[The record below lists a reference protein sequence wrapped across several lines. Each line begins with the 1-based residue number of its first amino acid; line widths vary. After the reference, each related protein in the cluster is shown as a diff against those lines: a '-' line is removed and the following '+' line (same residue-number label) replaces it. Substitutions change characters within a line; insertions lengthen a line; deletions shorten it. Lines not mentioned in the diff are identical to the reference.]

1 MSAVFSDVIAWVS
14 ERFGKLLGRKAGSGP
29 KSMTAADRLR
39 QEWGQNAEA
48 MGAATPPT
56 TLIDPAAL
64 PLGSRFRPRPAAYSM
79 TMGQME
85 DISRG
90 LKQIP
95 PLPQGVIQVMRE
107 LGSKEASA
115 ASVAAAIGREPVMA
129 ASILRIANSA
139 AMGLS
144 REVSNVSEAVA
155 YLGFSTTKSLFL
167 RLKMDVMVPSG
178 KGRNG
183 YDADKLWVHAMAVAQ
198 ASEDIARRAGGTDPQ
213 LALTAGLLHDIGKL
227 AINNQY
233 DATVANLW
241 AATADKGRS
250 ILDRE
255 RELFGADH
263 AFIGAALATEWKL
276 PQDLIDIIRLHHLPV
291 GDPMEISHNARRTL
305 LSVYLAN
312 QLVKYR
318 HVYCSDMEIDDVSSD
333 VTKELGLPDFFELA
347 IDVRLRNL
355 IDRAIAMNGGEAAQV
370 AAVAA

>member
-1 MSAVFSDVIAWVS
+1 MSDVFSDVLAWVS
-14 ERFGKLLGRKAGSGP
+14 ERVGKLLGRKAKGKAKP
-29 KSMTAADRLR
+29 LTAADRLR
-39 QEWGQNAEA
+39 QEWGENAGTA
-48 MGAATPPT
+48 PT
-56 TLIDPAAL
+56 DGIATLIDPAAL

-79 TMGQME
+79 SMGQME

-95 PLPQGVIQVMRE
+95 PLPQGVIQVMKE
-107 LGSKEASA
+107 LDSKEASA

-129 ASILRIANSA
+129 ASILRIANSSA
-139 AMGLS
+139 VGLR

-167 RLKMDVMVPSG
+167 RLKMDALVPSKRG
-178 KGRNG
+178 SRG
-183 YDADKLWVHAMAVAQ
+183 YDADKLWVHALAVAQ
-198 ASEDIARRAGGTDPQ
+198 AAEEIARRTGGTDPQ

-233 DATVANLW
+233 DTTVANLW
-241 AATADKGRS
+241 AETADKGRS

-276 PQDLIDIIRLHHLPV
+276 PQNLIDIIRLHHLPV
-291 GDPMEISHNARRTL
+291 GAPMELSQSTRRAL

-318 HVYCSDMEIDDVSSD
+318 HVYCSDMEIDDVSND

-347 IDVRLRNL
+347 IDTRLRNL
-355 IDRAIAMNGGEAAQV
+355 IDKAITMNGGEAATV
-370 AAVAA
+370 SAAA